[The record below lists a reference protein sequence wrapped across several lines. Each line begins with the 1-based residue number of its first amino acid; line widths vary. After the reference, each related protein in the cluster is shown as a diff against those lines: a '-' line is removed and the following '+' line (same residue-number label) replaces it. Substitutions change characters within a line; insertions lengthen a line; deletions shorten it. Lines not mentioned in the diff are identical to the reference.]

1 LLQTWIAL
9 AIFLLTYSFFLANSV
24 NKYLITWIG
33 AVLLI
38 LVGILNVQEVFEH
51 YIAWKTIVLM
61 ISMMI
66 FVGLFNQTGVF
77 SYIAIR
83 MMKVTDAKPIRLF
96 YTLAIITFVFASI
109 IDHITTVLIIVP
121 LTLTVTRHLKLNP
134 IPYLITEM
142 IAANLGGTTSLI
154 GSIPNMMIGT
164 ANVQLSFLSFLQFLA
179 PIVLI
184 IGVVVMWMLKKK
196 FQKEL
201 SNQPILPDDW
211 YGTDEKTVL
220 NRDISLIKHVVIFAL
235 TISGFLCHELLG
247 VDISTV
253 AICGAILL
261 IISRRKEKT
270 AEQVFQL
277 IHWETVFL
285 ITGIFAVVGA
295 LQETSIIHTLAHK
308 GLSITEGNFM
318 MSSMIIIWGSAI
330 ITATLDSL
338 WYVASMV
345 PFIQEFTE
353 GLGLLPD
360 SIQSQWLWWSLAL
373 GTGLGANATLI
384 GSASNWIVVGFALEE
399 KNNISFVD
407 YFKIAWPIAIVS
419 LLMAQC
425 YVWGIWLWHIYLS

>member
-1 LLQTWIAL
+1 MLQTWIAL